1 MLELINVAAF
11 TNPKSILKNNED
23 TVLLPTKKNNGYVFA
38 IADGVGSY
46 PGARQASQAVIE
58 FLNNYNNYPIQ
69 DVEGRLRELNDLIG
83 QLELS
88 DLSFKNA
95 ATTLTV
101 GFIDETGIH
110 VIHVGDSR
118 LYLKKENKL
127 VQLTKD
133 HTQHQKML
141 DAGLFTERQL
151 RKMPGK
157 NILMSALAKNVDL
170 DYQYHFV
177 EMNDLINEE
186 NEIVLNIMS
195 DGAYDFWEKR
205 PKFSP
210 NTMSS
215 PSAFAMSLQRRII
228 KNEPTDDYSL
238 ISMKYRKLD

>member
-11 TNPKSILKNNED
+11 TNPKSNLKKNED
-23 TVLLPTKKNNGYVFA
+23 SVLLPIRKNNGYVFA

-46 PGARQASQAVIE
+46 PGARQASQTVIE

-69 DVEGRLRELNDLIG
+69 DVEGILRELNNLIG
-83 QLELS
+83 ELDQS
-88 DLSFKNA
+88 DSTFKNA
-95 ATTLTV
+95 ATTLTL
-101 GFIDETGIH
+101 GFIDVTGIH
-110 VIHVGDSR
+110 IIHVGDSR
-118 LYLKKENKL
+118 LYFKTENKL

-141 DAGLFTERQL
+141 EAGLFTERQL
-151 RKMPGK
+151 KKMPGK
-157 NILMSALAKNVDL
+157 NILMSALAKHIDL
-170 DYQYHFV
+170 DFQYLFV
-177 EMNDLINEE
+177 ELNDLLNEE